1 MGTGKMNLSASWP
14 LLSLSAL
21 RRDVQRGALPLFGAA
36 VFLCSGLTAAGAASQ
51 NIVERHFAVHARPVV
66 VIHNV
71 ANGRIEVKSW
81 KNAEVD
87 VVASQASDKIGFDI
101 EQAGDRI
108 DVTANVL
115 DASAQSQDLAASLQL
130 TVPEETELQ
139 LKTET
144 GLIYVE
150 QVMGDMTLE
159 SVAGEVHLKEVS
171 GYIIVRTTEGSLVCT
186 QCAGKLDFKSI
197 SGSAQVLQP
206 ALTNVSLFT
215 TSGNILFDGD
225 FVRTGLYTMKSGKGL
240 VEVRFSGNDSFD
252 LKAQTALG
260 TVDNRAAAY
269 LKPDSHGVKHLASKF
284 THGLFGTVGQGLAKV
299 ELSSYSGTIRILKRD

>member
-1 MGTGKMNLSASWP
+1 MGF
-14 LLSLSAL
+14 
-21 RRDVQRGALPLFGAA
+21 QRMGLVPAVSGSCVKHSVLPVLGAA
-36 VFLCSGLTAAGAASQ
+36 AFLFSGVPARAAARQ
-51 NIVERHFAVHARPVV
+51 HVERHFAVKGRPVV

-81 KNAEVD
+81 KNPEVD
-87 VVASQASDKIGFDI
+87 VMASQASDKIGFDM
-101 EQAGDRI
+101 EQAGERI
-108 DVTANVL
+108 DVTASIL
-115 DASAQSQDLAASLQL
+115 DASAQPVDLETSLQL

-139 LKTET
+139 LTTET

-159 SVAGEVHLKEVS
+159 SVAGDVHLKEVS
-171 GYIIVRTTEGSLVCT
+171 GYIIVRTTGGSLVCT

-252 LKAQTALG
+252 LKAQTAMG
-260 TVDNRAAAY
+260 TVDNQASAF
-269 LKPDSHGVKHLASKF
+269 LKPDSHGVKRLASKF
-284 THGLFGTVGQGLAKV
+284 TKGLFGTVGQGLAKV

>member
-1 MGTGKMNLSASWP
+1 MEL
-14 LLSLSAL
+14 
-21 RRDVQRGALPLFGAA
+21 
-36 VFLCSGLTAAGAASQ
+36 
-51 NIVERHFAVHARPVV
+51 E
-66 VIHNV
+66 
-71 ANGRIEVKSW
+71 AN
-81 KNAEVD
+81 
-87 VVASQASDKIGFDI
+87 
-101 EQAGDRI
+101 
-108 DVTANVL
+108 
-115 DASAQSQDLAASLQL
+115 LQL

-159 SVAGEVHLKEVS
+159 SIAGDVHLREVS
-171 GYIIVRTTEGSLVCT
+171 GYIIVRTTGGSLVCT

-197 SGSAQVLQP
+197 SGGAQVLQP
-206 ALTNVSLFT
+206 ALNNVSLFT

-252 LKAQTALG
+252 LNAQTTLG
-260 TVDNRAAAY
+260 TVDNQAAAY
-269 LKPDSHGVKHLASKF
+269 LKPDSHGVRHLASKF
-284 THGLFGTVGQGLAKV
+284 TKGLFGTVGQGLAKV

>member
-1 MGTGKMNLSASWP
+1 MMGLAAWRSHLGLA
-14 LLSLSAL
+14 AL
-21 RRDVQRGALPLFGAA
+21 RPDLKRGILPVLAA
-36 VFLCSGLTAAGAASQ
+36 ATFLCSGLPAAAAGQ
-51 NIVERHFAVHARPVV
+51 HLEKHFTVNARPVV

-81 KNAEVD
+81 KTKEVD
-87 VVASQASDKIGFDI
+87 VVASQTSDKIGFDV

-108 DVTANVL
+108 DVTANIL
-115 DASAQSQDLAASLQL
+115 DTSAQPRELEASLLL

-139 LKTET
+139 LKSET

-159 SVAGEVHLKEVS
+159 SVAGDVHLKEVS

-197 SGSAQVLQP
+197 SGGAQVLQP

-240 VEVRFSGNDSFD
+240 VEVHFSGNDSFD
-252 LKAQTALG
+252 LKAQTATG

-269 LKPDSHGVKHLASKF
+269 LKPDSHGVKHLATKF
-284 THGLFGTVGQGLAKV
+284 TKGLFGTVGQGLAKV